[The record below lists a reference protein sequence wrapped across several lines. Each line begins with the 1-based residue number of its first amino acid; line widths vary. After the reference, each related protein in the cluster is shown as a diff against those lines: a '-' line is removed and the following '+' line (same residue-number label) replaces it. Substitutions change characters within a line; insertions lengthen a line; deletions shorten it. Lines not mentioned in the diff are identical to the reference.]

1 VKVITDIGAQ
11 RHCGHAD
18 IHGRRRNIN
27 AVIQSVKLVLRQ
39 SLLRENGKRTA
50 LRYANEAKAKAKAK
64 VLRDVLAK
72 AMSHYAKRRIIAS
85 GSSSSAKRAL
95 SRRFANFG

>member
-1 VKVITDIGAQ
+1 VHSDIAGI
-11 RHCGHAD
+11 AD
-18 IHGRRRNIN
+18 IHGRRGNIN
-27 AVIQSVKLVLRQ
+27 AVIQSVKLVFEQ
-39 SLLRENGKRTA
+39 SLLRENGKSTA
-50 LRYANEAKAKAKAK
+50 LRYANQTKAKAT
-64 VLRDVLAK
+64 VLRDFLAK